1 MSNNELFIRFE
12 DVTGAEAGVEA
23 QRLQEVLLDS
33 APDINVRLKRER
45 SDTMDMGATLV
56 LLLGTPAV
64 IAVAKGIAAYV
75 KQRGSRPGKV
85 AIEQRNADGT
95 SRVVV
100 IDADSADIAK
110 IAEALRP
117 QGVTSNQA

>member
-1 MSNNELFIRFE
+1 MSDNELIISFE
-12 DVTGAEAGVEA
+12 ELTGAEAGVEA

-33 APDINVRLKRER
+33 APGVNVTLKRER

-64 IAVAKGIAAYV
+64 IAVAKGIAAYI

-95 SRVVV
+95 SRVIF

-117 QGVTSNQA
+117 QGAASSQA